1 MPSKKLQML
10 WQSMFSSA
18 EIQMNVVDTVCMK
31 DPKILVA
38 MLGVGAW
45 ISLVVQ
51 LNPKTQF
58 LQADAS
64 KRCAGPSLE
73 K

>member
-1 MPSKKLQML
+1 MWRGGKELPSKKLQML

-45 ISLVVQ
+45 ISLVV
-51 LNPKTQF
+51 
-58 LQADAS
+58 
-64 KRCAGPSLE
+64 
-73 K
+73 